1 MSIDLHCPQC
11 QKLIRAPDNAG
22 GRRGKCPYCGG
33 SVYIPTPHEETEEIG
48 LAPIDDTEEQQ
59 ARQLRRESTQF
70 TADVGIGVDGIDGG
84 DQSGEESDAPGPS
97 SDIDSEI
104 EAFVIAMRDS
114 QLDDA
119 EAISDRLKKTT
130 REARQRIQQMLA
142 QGTCPEVAD
151 VPPPVVQGFVK
162 SLLSRVK

>member
-22 GRRGKCPYCGG
+22 GKRGKCPYCGG
-33 SVYIPTPHEETEEIG
+33 SVYIPTPPEETEEIG
-48 LAPIDDTEEQQ
+48 LAPIDQTEEER
-59 ARQLRRESTQF
+59 ARQLRREAALF
-70 TADVGIGVDGIDGG
+70 AADVGHGTEGG
-84 DQSGEESDAPGPS
+84 DLGDAEPDAPSAGV
-97 SDIDSEI
+97 DIDSDI

-119 EAISDRLKKTT
+119 EAVSDRLKQVT
-130 REARQRIQQMLA
+130 REARKRIQQMLA
-142 QGTCPEVAD
+142 ENTCPVVPD

-162 SLLSRVK
+162 TLLGRVKQ